1 MKLLLATNN
10 KDKISEIAHK
20 LKEFDLQLLT
30 LNDLEKEIDVI
41 EDSDTLEG
49 NAFKKAKEIFNA
61 TGIPTIADD
70 TGLFVDALNGEPGVY
85 SSRYAGDEATYD
97 DNCRKLIKNME
108 GIPGEKRN
116 AHFKTVICF
125 YVNFSEQYFF
135 EGIVKGKIINDKRGT
150 GGFGYDP
157 LFIPDGFDKT
167 YAEMT
172 LEEKNILSHRAKA
185 LEQFRILLDKKYSEL
200 NI

>member
-49 NAFKKAKEIFNA
+49 NALKKAKEIFDA

-70 TGLFVDALNGEPGVY
+70 TGLFVDALGGEPGVY
-85 SSRYAGDEATYD
+85 SSRYAGEEATYD
-97 DNCRKLIKNME
+97 DNCKKLLENLEEVPI
-108 GIPGEKRN
+108 EKRN
-116 AHFKTVICF
+116 AYFKTVICF
-125 YVNFSEQYFF
+125 YVNSEKQYFF
-135 EGIVKGKIINDKRGT
+135 EGIVKGKIIDEKRGA

-157 LFIPDGFDKT
+157 VFVPEGFDKT

-172 LEEKNILSHRAKA
+172 LAEKNILSHRAKA
-185 LEQFRILLDKKYSEL
+185 LEQFRIYLDKKYSEL